1 MVNKMDYLLEEQ
13 KRLEQQMYDGGVNRW
28 HSLNQ
33 RAVDSG
39 EASSTDWNVKL
50 TKNFINPLSQAID
63 AYVNEHEGKSGRFS
77 DTLNYMGCVDSREA
91 AFITIRQVFNAIAIH
106 KSTSVQVLSVDIASK
121 IEDQVR
127 FSELKKTPKSRAYIA
142 KIKKTLD
149 QAASRQYKHKK
160 NVWVNAERKV
170 GKDRWTAW
178 TKAKKIHFGSSLVK
192 LACQVLFVDDEPILY
207 LDEVDISRGKL
218 RKSSK
223 VVGITGKYAD
233 YVSQFITNTEAFHP
247 EVAPCVVP
255 PRDWTS
261 PSKGGFHSAKIAV
274 RNPLIKTKDKSIAAQ
289 MTTGQMPKVYKAVNA
304 LQNTQWKVNDEV
316 LAVVQEVVTRGL
328 DLAVPSAECSAI
340 PCNPFEGRED
350 LAELKGEDLKNAVT
364 REEYD
369 AFITWKRDKR
379 EWHDAER
386 SRVSNVIDL
395 ARTMKLAM
403 NYAKYDAMYFVY
415 SLDFRGRVYARASGL
430 SPQGRDL
437 QKGLLRFSRVKK
449 LGKNGHYWL
458 KIHGANLYGHD
469 KLPFNERVE
478 KVGDPEFIEMVH
490 SIADAPLANREW
502 VGADKPWQFLSWCME
517 YSDFLRFVED
527 GGKAKDYESFIACA
541 QDGSCSGIQHYSAM
555 LRDEVGGKAVNL
567 IDSDE
572 PQDIYNDVCKE
583 VMKWLEVVA
592 KGEHPK
598 PLHEDTEEQALSTEK
613 WEDEVLY
620 AQQWLLMGFD
630 RELCKKPVMTLPYGS
645 SRLTCRDAVGIY
657 IDDCQKKENGKAK
670 AEEREPQL
678 VHNFGDRRWEAEGFM
693 SSVVWDSIGLVVIAA
708 REGMAFIR
716 RVARD
721 VARKGFPLVWTTPT
735 GFIIKQEVF
744 KTTEHT
750 INTCLF
756 GRIQFKV
763 YEDSDVLDTR
773 KQQSGAAPNF
783 IHGNDAAHLV
793 LSICEGVDAG
803 IKDFWVVHDDFGTH
817 AAKTGHLQ
825 IALRGSMC
833 DMYQEDILREFLWEQ
848 EDRNDTNFK
857 LDKEVPDM
865 GELDLQEIKNSKYI
879 FS

>member
-1 MVNKMDYLLEEQ
+1 MSILLEEQ
-13 KRLEQQMYDGGVNRW
+13 KRLEQLMHDGGVSRW
-28 HSLNQ
+28 NALNQ
-33 RAVDSG
+33 SAIDSG
-39 EASSTDWNVKL
+39 EAASTDWNVKL
-50 TKNFINPLSQAID
+50 TKCFISPLAQAID
-63 AYVNEHEGKSGRFS
+63 AYVEMHEGKSGRFS
-77 DTLNYMGCVDSREA
+77 DTLNYMGCVDAREA
-91 AFITIRQVFNAIAIH
+91 AFITIRQIFNAIAIH
-106 KSTSVQVLSVDIASK
+106 DSTSVQVLSVDIASK

-127 FSELKKTPKSRAYIA
+127 FSELKKTPKARAYIA
-142 KIKKTLD
+142 KIKKTLN

-160 NVWVNAERKV
+160 NVWVNAEKKV
-170 GKDRWTAW
+170 GSDRWMSW
-178 TKAKKIHFGSSLVK
+178 TKAKKIHFGSSLIK

-223 VVGITGKYAD
+223 VVGITSKYAD
-233 YVSQFITNTEAFHP
+233 YVGEFITNTEAFHP
-247 EVAPCVVP
+247 EVGPCVIA
-255 PRDWTS
+255 PRNWVS
-261 PSKGGFHSAKIAV
+261 PSKGGFHTAKVAV
-274 RNPLIKTKDKSIAAQ
+274 RNPLIKTKDKGIAAQ
-289 MTTGQMPKVYKAVNA
+289 MTTGQMPKVYKAVND
-304 LQNTQWKVNDEV
+304 LQNTKWRVNEEV
-316 LAVVQEVVTRGL
+316 LSVLQEVVTRGL
-328 DLAVPSAECSAI
+328 ELAVPSSECG
-340 PCNPFEGRED
+340 PMPHNPFEGRED
-350 LAELKGEDLKNAVT
+350 LEDLKGEDLKNAVT

-369 AFITWKRDKR
+369 SFITWKRSKR
-379 EWHDAER
+379 EWHDDER

-395 ARTMKLAM
+395 ARTMKIAA
-403 NYAKYDAMYFVY
+403 NYTSYDELYFVY

-437 QKGLLRFSRVKK
+437 QKGLLRFARVRK
-449 LGKNGHYWL
+449 LGDNGHYWL
-458 KIHGANLYGHD
+458 KIHGANLFGYD
-469 KLPFNERVE
+469 KLTFDERLAKVE
-478 KVGDPEFIEMVH
+478 DKDFSEMVH
-490 SIADAPLANREW
+490 RIADEPLSNRDW

-517 YSDFLRFVED
+517 YSDYLRHVED
-527 GGKAKDYESFIACA
+527 GNDSRDYESFIACA

-555 LRDEVGGKAVNL
+555 LRDEVGGRAVNL
-567 IDSDE
+567 IDSEE
-572 PQDIYNDVCKE
+572 PQDIYNDVKEE
-583 VMKWLEVVA
+583 VMKFINIVA
-592 KGEHPK
+592 AGEHPK
-598 PLHEDTEEQALSTEK
+598 PLYEDTEEQAEATDK
-613 WEDEVLY
+613 WEDEVIY
-620 AQQWLLMGFD
+620 AKQWLLMGFD

-657 IDDCQKKENGKAK
+657 IDDVQKKENAKAK
-670 AEEREPQL
+670 AEDIAPNL
-678 VHNFGDRRWEAEGFM
+678 IHHFGDRRWEAEGFM
-693 SSVVWDSIGLVVIAA
+693 SGVVWDSIGKVVIAA

-721 VARKGFPLVWTTPT
+721 VARKGYPLVWTTPT

-803 IKDFWVVHDDFGTH
+803 IEDFWVVHDDFGTH
-817 AAKTGHLQ
+817 ASKTGHLQ
-825 IALRGSMC
+825 IALRNAMC

-848 EDRNDTNFK
+848 EDRNDIELK
-857 LDKEVPDM
+857 LDKEVPEM
-865 GELDLQEIKNSKYI
+865 GELDLEGIKKSKYI